1 MVAAAP
7 HPCFAGPGGLAGHRH
22 RSLLRLLI
30 WVAEGG
36 KVNIED
42 DGGGRN
48 GNKAKE
54 IQLTPES
61 TLRNTN
67 NTYNLLLIPSF
78 QHRKEVAEQIS
89 SSMATKNIMP
99 DQIKGEIPPTSSS
112 WKTTY
117 LQTNLSFPSFIALL
131 FLKVDNSLARQY
143 TPVLECKRN
152 SEG

>member
-1 MVAAAP
+1 MSSPIAA
-7 HPCFAGPGGLAGHRH
+7 
-22 RSLLRLLI
+22 
-30 WVAEGG
+30 VAEPNPLPSAEQ
-36 KVNIED
+36 KPSPSLPPAED
-42 DGGGRN
+42 LWQQVFTVGTKWD
-48 GNKAKE
+48 
-54 IQLTPES
+54 QLDMVYQYKWNFS
-61 TLRNTN
+61 
-67 NTYNLLLIPSF
+67 NLE
-78 QHRKEVAEQIS
+78 HRKEVAEHIS
-89 SSMATKNIMP
+89 SSMATKKIMP